1 MRVGFAAREVISHP
15 LLLTAYSIGAR
26 LQAAMR
32 NKRQAEMLTAS
43 EPLSITLDDGSVIDG
58 TLWFHPSR
66 RGQFKVSHGG
76 ISKTNGRSYMT
87 LQHMRAVA
95 RIILREMTGGQ

>member
-1 MRVGFAAREVISHP
+1 
-15 LLLTAYSIGAR
+15 
-26 LQAAMR
+26 MR

-76 ISKTNGRSYMT
+76 ISKTNGRSYVT